1 MDQVKVGNYILKKRK
16 DLGMTQKELAELV
29 EVTDKSVSKWERG
42 NGLPD
47 VSRLKPLCD
56 ALKITMNE
64 LVAGED
70 IGEEGLCVKTEEN
83 IINLISESENQKRS
97 RKVAFFV
104 GVILAIV
111 ALLLLGISVSGSSP
125 RSVFLYIDISTL
137 LLVVLFIGIGVLLS
151 KGKDKR
157 AVVQII
163 RLLAI
168 PSGVFVAL
176 VKTVFML
183 SNMSDL
189 AALGPATSQ
198 ILLSLMYSVGIY
210 IIATVVKSHME

>member
-70 IGEEGLCVKTEEN
+70 IGEEGLYVKTEEN

-97 RKVAFFV
+97 RRIAFIV
-104 GVILAIV
+104 GAILAIA

>member
-70 IGEEGLCVKTEEN
+70 IGEEGLYVKTEEN

-97 RKVAFFV
+97 RRIAFIV
-104 GVILAIV
+104 GAILAIA

-137 LLVVLFIGIGVLLS
+137 LLVVLFIG
-151 KGKDKR
+151 
-157 AVVQII
+157 
-163 RLLAI
+163 
-168 PSGVFVAL
+168 
-176 VKTVFML
+176 
-183 SNMSDL
+183 
-189 AALGPATSQ
+189 
-198 ILLSLMYSVGIY
+198 
-210 IIATVVKSHME
+210 

>member
-70 IGEEGLCVKTEEN
+70 IGEEGLYVKTEEN

-97 RKVAFFV
+97 RRIAFIV

>member
-64 LVAGED
+64 FVAGED
-70 IGEEGLCVKTEEN
+70 IGEEGLYVKTEEN

-97 RKVAFFV
+97 RRIAFIV
-104 GVILAIV
+104 GAILAIA